1 MLTGVLYMALNIFEL
16 YLLMTASI
24 LQPKY
29 KHVSPPMVE
38 WMNKQQAVGL
48 LYKLIIKMQYK
59 ITLEYITLSYSHMI
73 IIAIRCVHAGFSHSW
88 ICQFGTFILPSN
100 KNS

>member
-1 MLTGVLYMALNIFEL
+1 
-16 YLLMTASI
+16 
-24 LQPKY
+24 
-29 KHVSPPMVE
+29 MVE

-48 LYKLIIKMQYK
+48 LYKLIIKLQYK

-88 ICQFGTFILPSN
+88 IC
-100 KNS
+100 